1 MRYRSKPQ
9 EVEAIQ
15 WTEGTTIDGVKD
27 WANDRR
33 HVQLDFDSSALWL
46 WNGEGAGWTAV
57 PFGHWVVRSGDPERH
72 LPVSPECF
80 SAVYEPVQPSV
91 DDYRGDNRE

>member
-1 MRYRSKPQ
+1 MRYRSQPQ

-46 WNGEGAGWTAV
+46 WNGEEVGWTAV
-57 PFGHWVVRSGDPERH
+57 PFGWWIVRSGDPERY
-72 LPVSPECF
+72 LPVSPEYF